1 MINPQGLLNK
11 AHEAQKN
18 AYSPYSNF
26 QVGAALQTKDG
37 SIYTGC
43 NIENAS
49 YGAAICAERVAFV
62 KAVSDGHKNFK
73 AIAIAGSHNKHTYPC
88 GICRQ
93 FMAEFGLN
101 LVVIT
106 TDMHTIAQQVLSDL
120 LPKAF
125 TSFQPNQDNLVKMN
139 SCAQSR

>member
-1 MINPQGLLNK
+1 MINPQVLLNK
-11 AHEAQKN
+11 AYEAQKK

-26 QVGAALQTKDG
+26 QVGAALQTHDG

-49 YGAAICAERVAFV
+49 YGAVICAERVAFV

-73 AIAIAGSHNKHTYPC
+73 AIAIVGSHNKHTYPC

-93 FMAEFGLN
+93 FMAEFGLD
-101 LVVIT
+101 LIVIT
-106 TDMHTIAQQVLSDL
+106 TDTYTIAQQHLSDF

-125 TSFQPNQDNLVKMN
+125 TSFESNKESLTKTN
-139 SCAQSR
+139 SCAQLS